1 MVPLPHMES
10 SHMQSVFRF
19 DIAHDNLPS
28 DIADGDDV
36 TREFSSSPWAPTR
49 AVVIKRHGPAGGN
62 PLVEFT
68 WAVDAHG
75 ILARAW
81 AIENGIIEGDD
92 PSSAGADWTMEVHRV
107 RV

>member
-1 MVPLPHMES
+1 
-10 SHMQSVFRF
+10 MQSVFRF

-36 TREFSSSPWAPTR
+36 TREFSSSPWAPVR

-68 WAVDAHG
+68 WADDNG
-75 ILARAW
+75 IARAW
-81 AIENGIIEGDD
+81 AVDNGIIDGDD
-92 PSSAGADWTMEVHRV
+92 PCGPRADWTMEVHRV